1 MEYTIIIN
9 ERSYD
14 LPKKTL
20 TVMEKVDE
28 VLKVD
33 SLKGYTVKQKF
44 EKLHSFMKNLVGE
57 ENAAEM
63 FGSANLSEIDLSEL
77 TLAVRKVI
85 DAYDKPIVDY
95 QTEKSASKLDQ
106 LPIEKIVSISKAVD
120 KIAAMEPQKK

>member
-1 MEYTIIIN
+1 MEYTVIIN
-9 ERSYD
+9 GRSYD

-20 TVMEKVDE
+20 AVMEKVDE

-33 SLKGYTVKQKF
+33 SMKGYTVKQKF
-44 EKLHSFMKNLVGE
+44 EKLHGFMKNLVGE

-63 FGSANLSEIDLSEL
+63 FGSSNLSEIDLSEL
-77 TLAVRKVI
+77 TLAVQKVI
-85 DAYDKPIVDY
+85 DAYDKPITDY
-95 QTEKSASKLDQ
+95 QAEKSKSKLEQ